1 VEILKFLFLNIDKIL
16 NFFLSRKQKDLVA
29 DVSAPEPT
37 PNENLI
43 LVRYDKIENTLATGV
58 LFFRNFEIAFKS
70 GGWGKGAAP
79 KGEYKAVSYRNESGN
94 AYSLFNIG
102 FFVHIVPQFET
113 DRTELGIHFD
123 GSVPGTL
130 GCIGLQCSNVEDAIL
145 VRNLFR
151 DAFDKNQSIDCR
163 IV

>member
-1 VEILKFLFLNIDKIL
+1 MELIRLLWSSLGRILDLFLSK
-16 NFFLSRKQKDLVA
+16 KQKDLVS
-29 DVSAPEPT
+29 DMVPEAPVD
-37 PNENLI
+37 ENLI
-43 LVRYDKIENTLATGV
+43 LVRYDKIENSLATGI
-58 LFFRNFEIAFKS
+58 LFFKNFEIAFKS

-79 KGEYKAVSYRNESGN
+79 KGEYSAVSYRVEAGE
-94 AYSLFNIG
+94 AYSRFGIG

-130 GCIGLQCSNVEDAIL
+130 GCIGLQCSNVEDAIK

-151 DAFDKNQSIDCR
+151 DAFDRSGGPIKCR
-163 IV
+163 II